1 MPRVPVPDDYRGSSI
16 LVAGTE
22 DYHYP
27 DADVQVDAPTAR
39 TLQIREDDDGRYCG
53 PPEQFADAVADY
65 LGVESPVSDD
75 ADGEEGSDSDTADDE
90 PGDSDANPEGS
101 GGETPDAD
109 GEYPPAEKTV
119 GAHWNQIVAAVND
132 GVYDD
137 ALETVAENDDRDSVQ
152 NAIEDRR
159 AALEDAD
166 G

>member
-1 MPRVPVPDDYRGSSI
+1 MPRVPVPDDYPSGSI

-65 LGVESPVSDD
+65 LGVESPL
-75 ADGEEGSDSDTADDE
+75 ADGGA
-90 PGDSDANPEGS
+90 GDSDDNPEGS

-152 NAIEDRR
+152 NAIADRR
-159 AALEDAD
+159 AELD
-166 G
+166 GDG

>member
-1 MPRVPVPDDYRGSSI
+1 MPRVPVPDDYPGSSI

-65 LGVESPVSDD
+65 LGV
-75 ADGEEGSDSDTADDE
+75 ADDE
-90 PGDSDANPEGS
+90 AGYSDANPEGS

-159 AALEDAD
+159 GELD
-166 G
+166 GDD